1 MRKSRALRDAQ
12 DKESAQ
18 TVAGVLSA
26 ATVTITARAGA
37 EGRLFG
43 SVTTTDIAEAVAAQT
58 GAVLDRRKIR
68 LAEPLKSV
76 GTHVVPVAAARRGRR
91 RADRRGRRR
100 APDQGGAAR
109 PGACHTRS
117 RPWAGCDVTCR
128 RPGLSVIPRP
138 STLGTPVVHMV
149 VHRERRLST

>member
-1 MRKSRALRDAQ
+1 MKVLLRSDISGVGKKGDIVDVAKGFARNFLFPTGSALVAGDRIEAQAASMRKSRALRDAK

-43 SVTTTDIAEAVAAQT
+43 SVTTTDIAEAVQAQT
-58 GAVLDRRKIR
+58 GAVLDRRKIE

-76 GTHVVPVAAARRGRR
+76 GTHVVSVKLHAEVDAELTVEVVA
-91 RADRRGRRR
+91 
-100 APDQGGAAR
+100 
-109 PGACHTRS
+109 S
-117 RPWAGCDVTCR
+117 
-128 RPGLSVIPRP
+128 S
-138 STLGTPVVHMV
+138 
-149 VHRERRLST
+149 